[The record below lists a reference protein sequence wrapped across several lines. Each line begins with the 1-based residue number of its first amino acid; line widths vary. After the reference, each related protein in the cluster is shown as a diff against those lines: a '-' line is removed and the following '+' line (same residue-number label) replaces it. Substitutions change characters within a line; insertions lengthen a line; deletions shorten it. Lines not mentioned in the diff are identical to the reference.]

1 MIVQKFMNELM
12 HLDLMNRLPKLKKLL
27 IDDDYLDKPSEIYS
41 RLMELRFNNN
51 LDPNHEYTQEL
62 RNKNHTGDYLIRTEN
77 QFYKSNINN
86 PTIPK
91 KIEPIEKAILY
102 KGPEELFERLDD
114 STIQRLLNDVAWVP
128 KKNSM
133 LHT

>member
-1 MIVQKFMNELM
+1 
-12 HLDLMNRLPKLKKLL
+12 MNRLPKLKKLL
-27 IDDDYLDKPSEIYS
+27 IDEDYLDKPSEIYS

-51 LDPNHEYTQEL
+51 LDPNHEYTLEEVQEL

-91 KIEPIEKAILY
+91 KIEPIEKAIDMNLY
-102 KGPEELFERLDD
+102 KGPEELFE

>member
-1 MIVQKFMNELM
+1 MNELM
-12 HLDLMNRLPKLKKLL
+12 HQQIAKVKEIIDRWGLKPG
-27 IDDDYLDKPSEIYS
+27 IMYVDKPSEIYS

-51 LDPNHEYTQEL
+51 LDPNTLEEVQEL

-91 KIEPIEKAILY
+91 KIEPIEKAIGLKNFSKGLMILLY
-102 KGPEELFERLDD
+102 RDY
-114 STIQRLLNDVAWVP
+114 
-128 KKNSM
+128 
-133 LHT
+133 

>member
-1 MIVQKFMNELM
+1 MY
-12 HLDLMNRLPKLKKLL
+12 
-27 IDDDYLDKPSEIYS
+27 DDYLDKPSEIYS

-51 LDPNHEYTQEL
+51 LDPNTLEEVQEL

-91 KIEPIEKAILY
+91 KIEPIDMNLY

>member
-1 MIVQKFMNELM
+1 MIVRVQKFMNELM

-27 IDDDYLDKPSEIYS
+27 IDEDYLDKPSEIYS

-51 LDPNHEYTQEL
+51 LDPNHEYTLEEVQEL

-91 KIEPIEKAILY
+91 KIEPIEKAIDMNLY

-114 STIQRLLNDVAWVP
+114 STIQRLLNDVA
-128 KKNSM
+128 
-133 LHT
+133 